1 MLQNSKIVQKTVL
14 MLTLTSLVC
23 GCATSQKITP
33 VQLGDNQLS
42 KREIVCEMDKLDV
55 AQQQIDS
62 KKGVTGTNVAAA
74 LFWIPGLAYTY
85 YDAGEA
91 TRLIEQR
98 RAHLTSL
105 YNQKMTNEGN
115 KKHKQG

>member
-14 MLTLTSLVC
+14 ILTLASVLC
-23 GCATSQKITP
+23 GCATSHKIAP

-42 KREIVCEMDKLDV
+42 KQELMCEMNKLEM
-55 AQQQIDS
+55 AQQQVDS

-105 YNQKMTNEGN
+105 YNQKMSNEGN
-115 KKHKQG
+115 KKHRQG